1 MKTRNHINHIISYAC
16 LSMFFS
22 CTAVAQSPSN
32 PKVDMAGFLR
42 DAQAAAS
49 ARLNRIMDE
58 KKFLVMAAEKGTI
71 VLDARSAD
79 KFAMLHVKGAQNLPF
94 TDFTAESLAKLIP
107 NKTTRILIYCNNNFS
122 NAPVAMPGKGI
133 AAALNLS
140 TLVSLRSYGYLNVYE
155 LGGYIDVNRSEL
167 PMEGTTVP
175 AKQ

>member
-1 MKTRNHINHIISYAC
+1 MKTQSTLIR
-16 LSMFFS
+16 
-22 CTAVAQSPSN
+22 TATHVSLGLFCIAAQAQTPNN
-32 PKVDMAGFLR
+32 PKVDMDGFLR
-42 DAQAAAS
+42 DAKQAAS
-49 ARLNRIMDE
+49 HRVDRIKDQ
-58 KKFLVMAAEKGTI
+58 KQFFSMAAEQGTI

-107 NKTTRILIYCNNNFS
+107 NKASRILIYCNNNFS
-122 NAPVAMPGKGI
+122 NAPVAMPGKSI

-167 PMEGTTVP
+167 PLEGTTAS
-175 AKQ
+175 AKR